1 MQKRASSKISIEL
14 LSHSK
19 KINAQI
25 NQDLFEWVIE
35 NIIKNSMDAI
45 SQSGKI
51 VLTVLEQD
59 KAVYVDVMDNGRG
72 VKKSFFK
79 EIFEP
84 GFTSKKRGWGLGLSL
99 VRRIIKDYHGG
110 HVSLL
115 KSVPNKETIVRIVLK
130 K

>member
-1 MQKRASSKISIEL
+1 MLPQSKQ
-14 LSHSK
+14 
-19 KINAQI
+19 INAQI
-25 NQDLFEWVIE
+25 NQELFEWVIE

-45 SQSGKI
+45 NQSGKI
-51 VLTVLEQD
+51 VLKVLED
-59 KAVYVDVMDNGRG
+59 KAAVYVDIIDNGRG

-99 VRRIIKDYHGG
+99 VRRIIKDYHRG

-115 KSVPNKETIVRIVLK
+115 KSTPNKETIIRIVLK